1 MLPRLPK
8 NTETTC
14 RSNAELLIVTQN
26 IRYLQSHVL
35 INFLHP
41 ALRNSPLRE
50 AYEFTRLETHSP
62 FYHPIFNLNSTT
74 NKNKSLTYEQKV
86 CYYVQTFFEIE
97 RR

>member
-1 MLPRLPK
+1 MSLQ
-8 NTETTC
+8 C
-14 RSNAELLIVTQN
+14 RINNCYAEHPLFTIA
-26 IRYLQSHVL
+26 RL
-35 INFLHP
+35 INFPHP

-50 AYEFTRLETHSP
+50 AYKFTRLETHSP

-74 NKNKSLTYEQKV
+74 HKNKSLTYEQKV